1 MRRWCPT
8 AELSAVGVGSGRNG
22 RRVDLNFD
30 VGNVETFWSI
40 IFIETF

>member
-22 RRVDLNFD
+22 RVDLNFD